1 MWQVL
6 IRQQQVRGGWLPRP
20 YTTQPSVSQ
29 GRIRAVGHRVTRLYS
44 TWPIFIFLLGLLN
57 QNGLKVWLPLS
68 PVTFNINA
76 NLCRHCSFS
85 PISPAFKSNSH
96 PWRFPSVFLSLSSF
110 QLALTALWRT
120 DRGLYSKSTVASST
134 PVIVFTSFF
143 SPLPEP
149 WETNTNN
156 INQQNIIIHI

>member
-96 PWRFPSVFLSLSSF
+96 PWRFPRVFLSLSSF

-120 DRGLYSKSTVASST
+120 DRGLYSKSTVALHRSLCSRA
-134 PVIVFTSFF
+134 SL
-143 SPLPEP
+143 SPLFES

-156 INQQNIIIHI
+156 INQLNVIINI